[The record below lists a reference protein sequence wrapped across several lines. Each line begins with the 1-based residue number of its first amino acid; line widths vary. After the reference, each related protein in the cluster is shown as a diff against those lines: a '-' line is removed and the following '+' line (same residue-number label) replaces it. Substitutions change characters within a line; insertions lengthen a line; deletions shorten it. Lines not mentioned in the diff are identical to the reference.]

1 MGRVLVLGC
10 EEEEH
15 SRGLHCGREP
25 GPCLMRTRGNT
36 WQRHPGGLGD
46 KDQWPDLSTR
56 KERAPDLTESCWEG
70 RRKEVGGAEK

>member
-70 RRKEVGGAEK
+70 RRKEVGRAEK